1 MSNSDIPPVPRR
13 ALLPLRWGRCREP
26 SSAGMP
32 AASEQPDRYPPLV
45 GGLVLNGDGEP
56 IEVVAPFAGPSAL
69 AAWMERRGITRYRVL
84 VAHLPGAVAPRG
96 SADPT

>member
-13 ALLPLRWGRCREP
+13 ALLPLWRGRGREP

-32 AASEQPDRYPPLV
+32 AASGQPDRYPPLV
-45 GGLVLNGDGEP
+45 GGLVFNDDGEP

-69 AAWMERRGITRYRVL
+69 ARWMERRGITHYRVL
-84 VAHLPGAVAPRG
+84 SAHLPGAVAPRG
-96 SADPT
+96 SADSA